1 MIQGVTIPRVAALAC
16 LLTLAATTGAT
27 FAAEPEHMGHP
38 AVTKEMR
45 AKMAATHE
53 QMAACLKSDRPI
65 AECHAEMMKQ
75 HDEFMMHHEAGEHE
89 AGEHE
94 GMDMHDCMHRAHHD
108 HDHAAADQPPADAKP
123 K

>member
-1 MIQGVTIPRVAALAC
+1 MKMIPGITFPRAAALSCLLALAGTAGVTLA
-16 LLTLAATTGAT
+16 G
-27 FAAEPEHMGHP
+27 EPEHMDRP
-38 AVTKEMR
+38 AVTQEMR

-65 AECHAEMMKQ
+65 TECHAEMMKQ
-75 HDEFMMHHEAGEHE
+75 HDEFMMHHE

-108 HDHAAADQPPADAKP
+108 HDHAAADQPPAEAKP